1 MVLAGVCGC
10 GDSSDHGAD
19 SAHHF
24 ITTGSRA
31 EIGVKRREAK
41 RREEKRREERRRA
54 DLNRVEVT

>member
-31 EIGVKRREAK
+31 EIGVKRS
-41 RREEKRREERRRA
+41 EEKRREERKS
-54 DLNRVEVT
+54 